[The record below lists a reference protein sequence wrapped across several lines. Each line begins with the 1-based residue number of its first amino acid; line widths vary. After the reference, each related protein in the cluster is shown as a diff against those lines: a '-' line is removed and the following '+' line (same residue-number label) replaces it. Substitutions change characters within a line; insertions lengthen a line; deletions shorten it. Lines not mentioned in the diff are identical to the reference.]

1 MRALIVDDE
10 KTPRELLRDLVPWSR
25 LGFTRVDAARNGLD
39 ALAVL
44 EQGDVDLVLTDM
56 RMPKMDGAALAA
68 AVRERWPR
76 CVLIF
81 LSGYS
86 DKEYLKTAIRVHAQD
101 YLDKPIDLGQVE
113 HSVSEAAR
121 AIRSRNES
129 ASLREAEAREREALE
144 PLRKQAAAQELFG
157 LVEAS
162 GAASRFGSGPVRVL
176 VASPAS
182 GRDVSGSWAPSAAAA
197 VNAEGSPF
205 PAVSAA
211 VLATDAVGL
220 VCDPSLASDSAA
232 FEKTAAELLR
242 VLGDQGVRLGV
253 APASPPEAAV
263 RALAEA
269 RIALSDAFY
278 RPLQGLYP
286 VRPAPSR
293 PFVWTPEDRR
303 AWTEALEQ
311 GGDMPVRLVDALEQR
326 CYSLRDTDL
335 EAVRAVWMQ
344 VLETVIG
351 AVASWGPPEREA
363 RRQRLERELAEVATL
378 AEAAELVRVC
388 YRRLFV
394 RAPAELHAEDRVS
407 RAREYIGMHFADPD
421 LTVELVASHV
431 GFSESYFCTVFKQ
444 TLGTTVKD
452 YVTSVR
458 LDRAKAYLWEKNPPT
473 LADLALK
480 VGYRDPNYFCT
491 VFKRLTGTTP
501 GAYRKRALG

>member
-39 ALAVL
+39 ALSVL
-44 EQGDVDLVLTDM
+44 ENGDVDLVLTDM
-56 RMPKMDGAALAA
+56 RMPKMDGAELAA

-101 YLDKPIDLGQVE
+101 YLDKPIDLNQVE
-113 HSVSEAAR
+113 AAVTEAAR
-121 AIRSRNES
+121 AIRSRHES
-129 ASLREAEAREREALE
+129 ASQREREAREREALE

-157 LVEAS
+157 LIETS
-162 GAASRFGSGPVRVL
+162 SEPRFGTGPIRIL
-176 VASPAS
+176 VASPPV
-182 GRDVSGSWAPSAAAA
+182 GREVPASWAPSAAAV
-197 VNAEGSPF
+197 VNAEGSSF
-205 PAVSAA
+205 PEVSAA
-211 VLATDAVGL
+211 VLAGDAVGL
-220 VCDPSLASDSAA
+220 VCHPPLAADPAA
-232 FEKTAAELLR
+232 FERVAAELLR
-242 VLGDQGVRLGV
+242 VLGELQPGVRLGV
-253 APASPPEAAV
+253 APAGAPAA
-263 RALAEA
+263 ALKSLTEA
-269 RIALSDAFY
+269 RIALNDAFY

-286 VRPAPSR
+286 VRPAPR
-293 PFVWTPEDRR
+293 PFVWTPEDQRS
-303 AWTEALEQ
+303 WTEALRQ
-311 GGDMPVRLVDALEQR
+311 GDDAPLRLTDALEQR

-335 EAVRAVWMQ
+335 VAVRAVWMQ
-344 VLETVIG
+344 ALEAIIG
-351 AVASWGPPEREA
+351 AVASWGPPERSA
-363 RRQRLERELAEVATL
+363 RRQRLEAELAEAPTL
-378 AEAAELVRVC
+378 AETAELARVC

-394 RAPAELHAEDRVS
+394 RAPAELHAEDRVG
-407 RAREYIGMHFADPD
+407 RAREYIGVHFADPD